1 MKGKR
6 GFGNFNKRNTQF
18 TWSGGRE
25 EKGPCREV
33 SIPEVPDNSLI
44 DVWGSCTPRALS
56 SEKQEKLWKE
66 EQAEVFM
73 GESAFG
79 LGLKDTRHE
88 QRRRGGFTRGLID
101 AAAFFKMHDIVTY
114 NVKESLTLLNLPT
127 LHASGINSK
136 VHPGKAEFGLSSGP
150 RLGIGFLWAVC

>member
-1 MKGKR
+1 
-6 GFGNFNKRNTQF
+6 
-18 TWSGGRE
+18 
-25 EKGPCREV
+25 
-33 SIPEVPDNSLI
+33 
-44 DVWGSCTPRALS
+44 
-56 SEKQEKLWKE
+56 
-66 EQAEVFM
+66 M

-79 LGLKDTRHE
+79 WGLKDTRHE
-88 QRRRGGFTRGLID
+88 QRKKRGLHDAVLID
-101 AAAFFKMHDIVTY
+101 AAAFFKMHHIVTY